1 MKLEYICND
10 CGWKIPPNQYE
21 EQSDIFCP
29 KCGGHIDENVTSKEI
44 VVFTEKHTIRPS
56 TVLLIVATVIGFVG
70 FSIEGK
76 YGEDTGRA
84 AASIIT
90 SPLSALILA
99 PFNQVLSLVLLR
111 FWLSFWTTYKATIFA
126 HLWAAT
132 AITFGWIVAALTDS
146 ELIIWLIAIPCA
158 LLGMAWIYGHF
169 LRDQEGGI
177 LGTRFG
183 AKLIAL
189 QLVPIFLFAVV
200 AMLLG
205 VASRLP

>member
-1 MKLEYICND
+1 MKFEYICND

-21 EQSDIFCP
+21 EQSDIFCV
-29 KCGGHIDENVTSKEI
+29 KCGGHIEENMTSTEN
-44 VVFTEKHTIRPS
+44 VVFTEKHTIQPS
-56 TVLLIVATVIGFVG
+56 TVLLIVATIIGFVG

-84 AASIIT
+84 AATIIT

-111 FWLSFWTTYKATIFA
+111 FWLCFWPTYKATIFA

-146 ELIIWLIAIPCA
+146 ELIIGLIAIPCA

-169 LRDQEGGI
+169 LRDQRGGA

-189 QLVPIFLFAVV
+189 QLVSIFLFAVV
-200 AMLLG
+200 ARLLG
-205 VASRLP
+205 VTLRLP